1 MNSTPGPAA
10 AHVPDDD
17 PAPAPPAEGF
27 RSPANTGYEEV
38 SLVDTPNG
46 PRFDGP
52 VPDRIGVTPHM
63 IATLP
68 PFVGEFTRNTDT
80 LRLLDVAYRQVG
92 WDGQIHVFERVR
104 Q

>member
-1 MNSTPGPAA
+1 MKDTDHTP
-10 AHVPDDD
+10 VPDDGPT
-17 PAPAPPAEGF
+17 PAPAEGF

-38 SLVDTPNG
+38 SLVDGPSG
-46 PRFDGP
+46 PRFAGP

-68 PFVGEFTRNTDT
+68 PFVGEFSRNTDT
-80 LRLLDVAYRQVG
+80 LTLLDVTFRQVG